1 MMRERKK
8 ASTYTA
14 TRRQFLKT
22 GALASAAL
30 VAGRLPGARGRTM
43 RTSKRPNFLFII
55 TDQQAIDTISA
66 NGCRYLRTPAM
77 DHLART
83 GVSFQESHSPNPLCS
98 PARSS
103 FLTSRMTSETSVV
116 VNNRPIRSDIP
127 NIGQWLGERGY
138 ETVYAGK
145 WHLPQSF
152 TPEIPGFD
160 VICTGLGGL
169 GNLGDSAVS
178 RASAAYLRNRR
189 SKEPFLLVA
198 SFLQPHDICQW
209 VTMHRNPP
217 DELRYPVLTD
227 ELPPLPANFEFDP
240 REPKPVARRPSRTWG
255 WPEWHWRYYVWSYYR
270 HVEMVDAEIGRVL
283 QALEDAGERENT
295 VVLLTSDHGE
305 GMGRH
310 QMVTKNYLYEEALKV
325 PLLFSCPGQI
335 AEDVKDAA
343 HLVSGVDIVPT
354 ICDYAGVETPP
365 RALGRSLRP
374 WLEQRPAD
382 GHEFVAAEV
391 TRTGRMIR
399 TQDYK
404 YITYQ
409 GDPVEQLF
417 DMRADPGETKN
428 LAGESAHAAALE
440 EHRKLLRDWESRL
453 DVAPEGARS

>member
-1 MMRERKK
+1 MRK
-8 ASTYTA
+8 
-14 TRRQFLKT
+14 
-22 GALASAAL
+22 
-30 VAGRLPGARGRTM
+30 
-43 RTSKRPNFLFII
+43 SKRPNFLFII

-66 NGCRYLRTPAM
+66 NGCPHLATPAM

-83 GVSFQESHSPNPLCS
+83 GVSFLESHSANPLCS

-103 FLTSRMTSETSVV
+103 FLTSRMTSETGVV
-116 VNNRPIRSDIP
+116 VNNRGIRSDIP

-138 ETVYAGK
+138 ESVYAGK

-152 TPEIPGFD
+152 TPNMPGFN
-160 VICTGLGGL
+160 VICTGLSGL

-178 RASAAYLRNRR
+178 RACEGYLRNRR
-189 SKEPFLLVA
+189 SQDPFLLVT

-209 VTMHRNPP
+209 VSMHTKPP
-217 DELRYPVLTD
+217 EALPYPQLRD
-227 ELPPLPANFEFDP
+227 QLPPLPDNFEFDP
-240 REPKPVARRPSRTWG
+240 REPRSVARRTSRSFG
-255 WPEWHWRYYVWSYYR
+255 WSEEHWRYYIWSYYR

-283 QALEDAGERENT
+283 QALEDCGERENT
-295 VVLLTSDHGE
+295 VIVFTSDHGE
-305 GMGRH
+305 GMARH

-325 PLLFSCPGQI
+325 PLLMSCPGQI
-335 AEDVKDAA
+335 GEGVKDEK

-374 WLEQRPAD
+374 WLEDKDAD
-382 GHEFVAAEV
+382 GHEFVASEV

-399 TQDYK
+399 TPDYK
-404 YITYQ
+404 YIMYQ

-428 LAGESAHAAALE
+428 LAADQAHAASLE
-440 EHRKLLRDWESRL
+440 EHQKLLRDFEARL
-453 DVAPEGARS
+453 DVAPEAEE